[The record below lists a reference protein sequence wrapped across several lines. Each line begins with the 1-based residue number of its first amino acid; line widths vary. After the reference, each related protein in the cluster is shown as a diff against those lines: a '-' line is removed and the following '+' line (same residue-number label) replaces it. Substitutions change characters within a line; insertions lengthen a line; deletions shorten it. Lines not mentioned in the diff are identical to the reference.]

1 MGPIGPI
8 RPMGFISRSYKSHLA
23 VARDPTARDSCA
35 AFGVIFVREISGSFV
50 VAKAASPEELA
61 TTTTT
66 GAGGLEGNEAGGREA
81 RRGIR

>member
-1 MGPIGPI
+1 MTSLLRKILVSVMNGTYE
-8 RPMGFISRSYKSHLA
+8 SHETYKPHSLHSL
-23 VARDPTARDSCA
+23 RNY
-35 AFGVIFVREISGSFV
+35 FVREISGSFV

-66 GAGGLEGNEAGGREA
+66 GAGGLEGNEAGGRES

>member
-1 MGPIGPI
+1 MAYKSYGIHKSYG
-8 RPMGFISRSYKSHLA
+8 SYKSHPSA
-23 VARDPTARDSCA
+23 AREAPRAQLLRNLRNY
-35 AFGVIFVREISGSFV
+35 FVREISGSFV

-61 TTTTT
+61 TTTT